1 MSEQQAALPV
11 RASAEQV
18 MDLLRKPA
26 LLPAWNPA
34 FISLAADGPVTLGAH
49 FPLRVRPGLAGN
61 FEYITLEPLLVGM
74 RWSVAGL
81 VEDSRWR
88 VEPQA
93 SGRSIVT
100 HWLRRRGPLASVLA
114 RADRGIAGLRL
125 ARLDEFLAGTTATP

>member
-1 MSEQQAALPV
+1 MSEQEAARPV

-18 MDLLRKPA
+18 MHLLRQPA

-34 FISLAADGPVTLGAH
+34 FISLTADGPVTPGVQ
-49 FPLRVRPGLAGN
+49 FPLRVRPGLAGS
-61 FEYITLEPLLVGM
+61 FEYVTLDPLMVGM

-88 VEPQA
+88 VEPQTP
-93 SGRSIVT
+93 GWSIVT

-125 ARLDEFLAGTTATP
+125 ARLDEFLAGTPATP